1 MLAKRLKRQYRESKV
16 WGIEGGSVMWVII
29 VMAIIA
35 LGGGVVGGVLNA
47 RNKDSNEG
55 AIILGATILCVLVIG
70 IAALLLT

>member
-1 MLAKRLKRQYRESKV
+1 
-16 WGIEGGSVMWVII
+16 MWVII

-35 LGGGVVGGVLNA
+35 LGGGAVGGVLNA